1 VEASNIGSHFVICL
15 ESVMMMAL
23 LDYLFNTHEASEITF
38 LGFASRQAE
47 GTSLAHFACNW
58 YSS

>member
-1 VEASNIGSHFVICL
+1 MSNL
-15 ESVMMMAL
+15 ERVMMMAL

-47 GTSLAHFACNW
+47 GTSPAHFACNW
-58 YSS
+58 YTS